1 VLNLSIWIWSEV
13 SVSQPEQPLE
23 NTHSSETTNPPGNS
37 STEENSMGEYY
48 QLKKTLLVLTLI
60 LTGVIFSGVWWNYS
74 PNIALNYLLG
84 SGVGLLYLRRLA
96 KDVEG
101 LSNENPNIGKNRLIL
116 FIGLI
121 IIAAKWQQ
129 LEILPIFLGFVTY
142 KVAIIIYMMQ
152 SSFMSSS
159 K

>member
-1 VLNLSIWIWSEV
+1 VTQTN
-13 SVSQPEQPLE
+13 QPLE
-23 NTHSSETTNPPGNS
+23 NTHSSETTNTPESS
-37 STEENSMGEYY
+37 STEENSMEEYY

-60 LTGVIFSGVWWNYS
+60 LTGLIFSGVWWKFS
-74 PNIALNYLLG
+74 LNIALNYLLG

-101 LSNENPNIGKNRLIL
+101 LSSENPIIGKNRLIL

-129 LEILPIFLGFVTY
+129 LQILPIFLGFVTY

-152 SSFMSSS
+152 NSFMSST

>member
-1 VLNLSIWIWSEV
+1 
-13 SVSQPEQPLE
+13 
-23 NTHSSETTNPPGNS
+23 
-37 STEENSMGEYY
+37 MAEYY

-60 LTGVIFSGVWWNYS
+60 LTGLIFSGVWWNYS
-74 PNIALNYLLG
+74 LNIALNYLLG

-101 LSNENPNIGKNRLIL
+101 LSSANPNIGKNRLIL

-129 LEILPIFLGFVTY
+129 LQILPIFLGFVTY
-142 KVAIIIYMMQ
+142 KVAIIIYMMR
-152 SSFMSSS
+152 SSFMSST